1 MRGCNGGWDC
11 RKSARAEVTGEDI
24 LVGRAPLI
32 SEEPAGLSKVFLINF
47 DKNSKR
53 VWHGRAGEVAG
64 TRGEVL
70 RLMALGH
77 CGWVST
83 PHTLPKMKI
92 SLNTLGGTGRAMA
105 CLSAPAKAPRAT
117 T

>member
-1 MRGCNGGWDC
+1 VGLPQERSGGGDGGKHFSGETACNI
-11 RKSARAEVTGEDI
+11 SA
-24 LVGRAPLI
+24 
-32 SEEPAGLSKVFLINF
+32 EPAELSKVFF

-77 CGWVST
+77 RGWLGI

-92 SLNTLGGTGRAMA
+92 SLNTLGGTGSAMA
-105 CLSAPAKAPRAT
+105 CPSAPAKAPRAT